1 MQEIKTISFI
11 GSGNVATALAI
22 HLFKK
27 KYTISQVYSKNL
39 HNAQVLAKKVKA
51 KATNHIQNIA
61 DADLYIIALK
71 DDVIE
76 TVSKKIKNKN
86 IPIVHTSGTVSTEV
100 FYKNKFK
107 TFGCFYPLQTFSKK
121 NKLGVSNFPILL
133 EANDT
138 KFYSKLEKL
147 ALAVSANRLRAN
159 SKQRLNIHLAAVLAC
174 NFTNYLYSVSEDILN
189 QSHFKINLLYPLIKQ
204 TAENAKKEKVFTLQ
218 TGPAIRKDY
227 STIRKHLQ
235 VLEKNKKAKKM
246 YRLLTQAIQEKAT
259 E

>member
-22 HLFKK
+22 HLFKN
-27 KYTISQVYSKNL
+27 KYIISQVYSKNL
-39 HNAQVLAKKVKA
+39 YNAQILAKKVNA
-51 KATNHIQNIA
+51 KAINHIQNIA

-121 NKLGVSNFPILL
+121 NTLSVSNFPILL
-133 EANDT
+133 EANNR
-138 KFYSKLEKL
+138 KFYTKLKKL
-147 ALAVSANRLRAN
+147 ASAVSANRLQADSR
-159 SKQRLNIHLAAVLAC
+159 QRLNIHLAAVFAC
-174 NFTNYLYSVSEDILN
+174 NFTNYLYSVSEDILKHN
-189 QSHFKINLLYPLIKQ
+189 HFKIDLLYPLIKQ

-227 STIRKHLQ
+227 STIKKHLL
-235 VLEKNKKAKKM
+235 VLDKNKKAKKL
-246 YRLLTQAIQEKAT
+246 YRILTQAIQEKAK

>member
-27 KYTISQVYSKNL
+27 KYTITQIYSKNL
-39 HNAQVLAKKVKA
+39 HNAKVLAKKVKA
-51 KATNHIQNIA
+51 KATNLIEGMA
-61 DADLYIIALK
+61 DADLCIVALK

-76 TVSKKIKNKN
+76 TVSKKINNKN

-100 FYKNKFK
+100 FHKNNFK

-121 NKLGVSNFPILL
+121 SKLSVSNFPILL

-138 KFYSKLEKL
+138 KFYTKLEKM
-147 ALAVSANRLRAN
+147 ASAVSTNRLRAN
-159 SKQRLNIHLAAVLAC
+159 SQQRLNIHLAAVFAC
-174 NFTNYLYSVSEDILN
+174 NFTNYLYSISENILQ

-204 TAENAKKEKVFTLQ
+204 TAENTKKEKVFTLQ

-227 STIRKHLQ
+227 STIKKHLEL
-235 VLEKNKKAKKM
+235 LEKNKKAKKI